1 MILGEAPFRQLS
13 SIRTLFGGQLMPRV
27 VLFVTTLCLLALA
40 NAPPAH
46 ADEGPFKGLD
56 DYIDQAIKEWE
67 VPGLALAVVKDD
79 RVVLSKGYGVRKL
92 GETNPVDADTVFAI
106 GSISKSFT
114 AAALGLLV
122 DEGKIKWNDPVSKH
136 MPSFQLHD
144 PYVSKEMTIRDLLS
158 HRSGLNRHELLWYGS
173 SLSRAQILER
183 LRLIKPDWSFRS
195 QFGYQNM
202 MYLAAGELIPAVTR
216 KSWDE
221 FIEERFFKPLG
232 MIESNTSITLLR
244 RSRNVATPHH
254 KVEDKVERI
263 RWRNIDNIGGAGSIN
278 SNVLDMA
285 QWVRLH
291 LNDGKWDKKQ
301 LLSSAV
307 VNEMRTP
314 QTVIRLEGP
323 TAKLNPHSHLAAYG
337 LGWMIQDYRDRKLVH
352 HGGGIDGMT
361 AQLAFIPEEKLGL
374 VILSNRS
381 GSLLPTALTYRIFD
395 AFLKAPQRDWSAEYL
410 KLIKG
415 AEELAKKA
423 RKKQEAERVKDT
435 KPSLS
440 LDKYAG
446 TYKSDIYGEIKVTLE
461 KSKEKGTEKLKGQ
474 FGPSFVAELE
484 HWNYDTFRT
493 IPRDRTQ
500 GKQLVTFTLDAKGK
514 VSHLRQGDDPN
525 TDLVFK
531 RVEDA
536 KDKTPVILL
545 SEDELKKFVGKYEL
559 KNPPVEVSIELV
571 GGKLK
576 AIVPGAPPLVLAP
589 IKPTRFKLE
598 DGPPGFIAEF
608 HLAEGKVKSVTLTQP
623 SQPELTFERKG

>member
-1 MILGEAPFRQLS
+1 
-13 SIRTLFGGQLMPRV
+13 MPRIVLV
-27 VLFVTTLCLLALA
+27 VTALLLLAA
-40 NAPPAH
+40 ASAPAR
-46 ADEGPFKGLD
+46 AEEGPFKGLD
-56 DYIDQAIKEWE
+56 DYINQAMKEWE

-79 RVVLSKGYGVRKL
+79 KVILSKGYGVRRL
-92 GETNPVDADTVFAI
+92 GESIPVDADTVFAI

-136 MPSFQLHD
+136 MPSFQMQD
-144 PYVSKEMTIRDLLS
+144 PYVTKEMTIRDLLS

-173 SLSRAQILER
+173 SRSRGQILER

-195 QFGYQNM
+195 QFGYQNV
-202 MYLAAGELIPAVTR
+202 MYLAAGEVIPAVTR
-216 KSWDE
+216 KTWDE
-221 FIEERFFKPLG
+221 IVEERFFKPLG
-232 MIESNTSITLLR
+232 MQESNTSITKLK

-263 RWRNIDNIGGAGSIN
+263 PWRNIDNIGSAGSIN
-278 SNVLDMA
+278 SNVTDMA

-291 LNDGKWDKKQ
+291 LNNGKWDKKQ

-307 VNEMRTP
+307 VGEMQMP
-314 QTVIRLEGP
+314 QTVIRMEGP
-323 TAKLNPHSHLAAYG
+323 TAKLNPHSHLSAYG

-381 GSLLPTALTYRIFD
+381 GALLPTALTYRIFD
-395 AFLKAPQRDWSAEYL
+395 AFLKAPQHDWSGEFL
-410 KLIKG
+410 KVIKG

-423 RKKQEAERVKDT
+423 RKKQESERVKDT

-446 TYKSDIYGEIKVTLE
+446 TYKSDIYGEVKVTLE
-461 KSKEKGTEKLKGQ
+461 KGKEKGKDKLKGQ
-474 FGPSFVAELE
+474 FGPFAAELE
-484 HWNYDTFRT
+484 HWNYDTFRA

-500 GKQLVTFTLDAKGK
+500 EKQLFTFTLDAKGK
-514 VSHLRQGDDPN
+514 VAQLRQGEDPN
-525 TDLVFK
+525 SDLVFK
-531 RVEDA
+531 RVEDS
-536 KDKTPVILL
+536 KDKTPVIAL
-545 SEDELKKFVGKYEL
+545 SEDELKKFAGKYEL
-559 KNPPVEVSIELV
+559 KSPPVEISIELV

-589 IKPTRFKLE
+589 IKPTRFKIE
-598 DGPPGFIAEF
+598 DGPAGFFAEF
-608 HLAEGKVKSVTLTQP
+608 HLADGKVKSVTLTQP